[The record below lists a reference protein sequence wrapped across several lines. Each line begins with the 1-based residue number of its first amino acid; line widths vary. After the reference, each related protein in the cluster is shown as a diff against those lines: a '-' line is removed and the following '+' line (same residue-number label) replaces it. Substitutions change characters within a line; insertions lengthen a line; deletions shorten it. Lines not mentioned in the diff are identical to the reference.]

1 MTTKAKRSTVQQP
14 STKRPFALRRRTSNS
29 LDRVLRA
36 LERGGVLVS
45 NVDTETGEVLLG
57 LLHGEDAWCRV
68 GLLVAHDHFVVRM
81 RAYSSE
87 DALGY
92 LRWRYEELIDDR
104 VDVGPQ
110 RADNYG
116 LTSCD
121 MERRI
126 SGLRETVDWIRQM
139 LNAALDSGLEFS
151 ARYGFDFSPD
161 SADMA
166 WHFQA
171 AA

>member
-1 MTTKAKRSTVQQP
+1 MSTKAQRSAVQQP
-14 STKRPFALRRRTSNS
+14 STKRPFALRRRTTNS
-29 LDRVLRA
+29 VDSARRA
-36 LERGGVLVS
+36 LERAGILVS

-68 GLLVAHDHFVVRM
+68 GLLVAHDHFVVRL
-81 RAYSSE
+81 RAFSAE

-92 LRWRYEELIDDR
+92 IRWRYEELIDDR

-126 SGLRETVDWIRQM
+126 SCLRETVTWIRSM
-139 LNAALDSGLEFS
+139 LDAALDGGLEFS

-161 SADMA
+161 SSDMA
-166 WHFQA
+166 WNFQA
-171 AA
+171 A

>member
-1 MTTKAKRSTVQQP
+1 VQQP
-14 STKRPFALRRRTSNS
+14 STKRPFALRRRTTNS
-29 LDRVLRA
+29 VDSARRA
-36 LERGGVLVS
+36 LERAGILVS

-68 GLLVAHDHFVVRM
+68 GLLVAHDHFVVRL
-81 RAYSSE
+81 RAFSAE

-92 LRWRYEELIDDR
+92 IRWRYEELIDDR

-126 SGLRETVDWIRQM
+126 SCLRETVTWIRSM
-139 LNAALDSGLEFS
+139 LDAALDGGLEFS

-161 SADMA
+161 SSDMA
-166 WHFQA
+166 WNFQA
-171 AA
+171 A